1 MANIKSI
8 ARLGSLANLAKKTK
22 ELAAEEPATKRFR
35 LLRIDEVVS
44 HDQVRKT
51 FDDLENLAAS
61 IKELGVQV
69 PINVLERDREG
80 HYVILQGER
89 RWRAAKLAGLT
100 KIPAI
105 VDEAEIDEQTRMLMQ
120 LTENLQRDDMRPLEV
135 AKAFRA
141 LVDTGL
147 NAAKIAKSLGRSH
160 QFVSTYLHINDLPDF
175 LRQIAE
181 EGRIKDA
188 TTLLLLKRAFD
199 SRPEDAEGII
209 LASLDENGSISR
221 SAAKAL
227 AQKMKEPEPVPE
239 EEGPSASSERSANGA
254 AANAE
259 EIPEEAAKA
268 PTVESR
274 AEEPLNTGNAG
285 KTVSDEPARNT
296 LPSAE
301 AEPAPAEAEPAPA
314 EAEPAPAEAVS
325 AEESAAKQRA
335 PQEAIPNGLAG
346 QIRLVPIQSLR
357 VIVDVVTRRD
367 GETDVEE
374 GWLANNAVSNA
385 SGLFCVKVLHEG
397 REEMLLA
404 KVEDIELKRVE
415 SV

>member
-22 ELAAEEPATKRFR
+22 ELAAEEPATKRYR

-51 FDDLENLAAS
+51 FDDLEDLAAS

-274 AEEPLNTGNAG
+274 AEEPLNTGYAG

-301 AEPAPAEAEPAPA
+301 AEPAPAEA
-314 EAEPAPAEAVS
+314 VS
-325 AEESAAKQRA
+325 AEQSAAKQRA

>member
-51 FDDLENLAAS
+51 FDDLEDLAAS

-274 AEEPLNTGNAG
+274 AEEPLNTGDAG

-301 AEPAPAEAEPAPA
+301 AEPAPAEA
-314 EAEPAPAEAVS
+314 VS
-325 AEESAAKQRA
+325 AEASAAKQRA

>member
-51 FDDLENLAAS
+51 FDDLEDLAAS

-285 KTVSDEPARNT
+285 KTVSDEPARNA
-296 LPSAE
+296 LPS
-301 AEPAPAEAEPAPA
+301 A

-325 AEESAAKQRA
+325 AEQSAAKQRA

-357 VIVDVVTRRD
+357 VIVAIVTHRD
-367 GETDVEE
+367 GEIDVEE

-397 REEMLLA
+397 REEMLLVKA
-404 KVEDIELKRVE
+404 EDIELKRVE

>member
-51 FDDLENLAAS
+51 FDDLEDLAAS

-259 EIPEEAAKA
+259 EIPEEATKA

-274 AEEPLNTGNAG
+274 AEEPLNTGDAG

-296 LPSAE
+296 LPS
-301 AEPAPAEAEPAPA
+301 A

>member
-51 FDDLENLAAS
+51 FDDLEDLAAS

-301 AEPAPAEAEPAPA
+301 AEPAPAEA
-314 EAEPAPAEAVS
+314 VS
-325 AEESAAKQRA
+325 AEQSAAKQRA

-367 GETDVEE
+367 GEIEVEE

>member
-51 FDDLENLAAS
+51 FDDLEDLAAS

-120 LTENLQRDDMRPLEV
+120 LTENIQRDDMRPLEV

-147 NAAKIAKSLGRSH
+147 TAAKTCQEPRPFSSVRVDLSAH
-160 QFVSTYLHINDLPDF
+160 QRTARL
-175 LRQIAE
+175 LRQLQ
-181 EGRIKDA
+181 K
-188 TTLLLLKRAFD
+188 
-199 SRPEDAEGII
+199 
-209 LASLDENGSISR
+209 
-221 SAAKAL
+221 KA
-227 AQKMKEPEPVPE
+227 
-239 EEGPSASSERSANGA
+239 
-254 AANAE
+254 
-259 EIPEEAAKA
+259 
-268 PTVESR
+268 ESR
-274 AEEPLNTGNAG
+274 M
-285 KTVSDEPARNT
+285 
-296 LPSAE
+296 
-301 AEPAPAEAEPAPA
+301 
-314 EAEPAPAEAVS
+314 
-325 AEESAAKQRA
+325 
-335 PQEAIPNGLAG
+335 
-346 QIRLVPIQSLR
+346 
-357 VIVDVVTRRD
+357 RRR
-367 GETDVEE
+367 
-374 GWLANNAVSNA
+374 
-385 SGLFCVKVLHEG
+385 FCY
-397 REEMLLA
+397 
-404 KVEDIELKRVE
+404 
-415 SV
+415 

>member
-1 MANIKSI
+1 
-8 ARLGSLANLAKKTK
+8 
-22 ELAAEEPATKRFR
+22 
-35 LLRIDEVVS
+35 
-44 HDQVRKT
+44 
-51 FDDLENLAAS
+51 
-61 IKELGVQV
+61 
-69 PINVLERDREG
+69 
-80 HYVILQGER
+80 
-89 RWRAAKLAGLT
+89 
-100 KIPAI
+100 
-105 VDEAEIDEQTRMLMQ
+105 
-120 LTENLQRDDMRPLEV
+120 
-135 AKAFRA
+135 
-141 LVDTGL
+141 
-147 NAAKIAKSLGRSH
+147 
-160 QFVSTYLHINDLPDF
+160 
-175 LRQIAE
+175 
-181 EGRIKDA
+181 
-188 TTLLLLKRAFD
+188 
-199 SRPEDAEGII
+199 
-209 LASLDENGSISR
+209 
-221 SAAKAL
+221 
-227 AQKMKEPEPVPE
+227 MKEPEPVPE

-259 EIPEEAAKA
+259 EISEEAAKA

-274 AEEPLNTGNAG
+274 AEEPLNTGYAG

-296 LPSAE
+296 LPS
-301 AEPAPAEAEPAPA
+301 A

-367 GETDVEE
+367 GEIEVEE

>member
-51 FDDLENLAAS
+51 FDDLEDLAAS

-274 AEEPLNTGNAG
+274 AEEPLNTGDAG

-296 LPSAE
+296 LPS
-301 AEPAPAEAEPAPA
+301 A

-346 QIRLVPIQSLR
+346 QIRLVPVQSLR
-357 VIVDVVTRRD
+357 VIVDIVTRRD
-367 GETDVEE
+367 GEIDVEE

>member
-51 FDDLENLAAS
+51 FDDLEDLAAS

-120 LTENLQRDDMRPLEV
+120 LTENIQRDDMRPLEV

-147 NAAKIAKSLGRSH
+147 TAAKIAKSLGRSH
-160 QFVSTYLHINDLPDF
+160 QFVSTYLHINELPDF
-175 LRQIAE
+175 LRQIAD

-239 EEGPSASSERSANGA
+239 VEGATVSSESSADST
-254 AANAE
+254 AANAGE
-259 EIPEEAAKA
+259 VPEEAAKA
-268 PTVESR
+268 PTEESQ
-274 AEEPLNTGNAG
+274 
-285 KTVSDEPARNT
+285 
-296 LPSAE
+296 PSAE
-301 AEPAPAEAEPAPA
+301 AVPAEQ
-314 EAEPAPAEAVS
+314 
-325 AEESAAKQRA
+325 SAAKQRTS
-335 PQEAIPNGLAG
+335 QEVIPNGLAG
-346 QIRLVPIQSLR
+346 QIRLVPVQSLR
-357 VIVDVVTRRD
+357 VIVDVITHRD
-367 GETDVEE
+367 GQTVVEE
-374 GWLANNAVSNA
+374 GWLANNAVSSE
-385 SGLFCVKVLHEG
+385 SGLFCVKVLHDG
-397 REEMLLA
+397 REEMLL
-404 KVEDIELKRVE
+404 VEARDIDLKRAE

>member
-51 FDDLENLAAS
+51 FDDLEDLAAS

-301 AEPAPAEAEPAPA
+301 AEPAPAEA
-314 EAEPAPAEAVS
+314 VS

-346 QIRLVPIQSLR
+346 QIRLVPVQSLR

-367 GETDVEE
+367 GEIEVEE

>member
-51 FDDLENLAAS
+51 FDGLEDLAAS

-175 LRQIAE
+175 LRRIAE

-254 AANAE
+254 AAIAE

-274 AEEPLNTGNAG
+274 AEEPLNTGDAG

-296 LPSAE
+296 LPS
-301 AEPAPAEAEPAPA
+301 A

-367 GETDVEE
+367 GEIEVEE

>member
-51 FDDLENLAAS
+51 FDDLEDLAAS

-301 AEPAPAEAEPAPA
+301 AEPAPAEA
-314 EAEPAPAEAVS
+314 VS
-325 AEESAAKQRA
+325 AEQSAAKQRA

-346 QIRLVPIQSLR
+346 QIRLVPVQSLR

-367 GETDVEE
+367 GEIDVEE

>member
-51 FDDLENLAAS
+51 FDDLEDLAAS

-175 LRQIAE
+175 LRRIAE

-274 AEEPLNTGNAG
+274 AEEPLNTGYAG

-301 AEPAPAEAEPAPA
+301 AEPAPAEA
-314 EAEPAPAEAVS
+314 VS
-325 AEESAAKQRA
+325 AEQSAAKQRA

-357 VIVDVVTRRD
+357 VIVDIVTRRD
-367 GETDVEE
+367 GEIDVEE

>member
-51 FDDLENLAAS
+51 FDDLEDLAAS

-100 KIPAI
+100 KLPAI

-274 AEEPLNTGNAG
+274 AEEPLNTGDAG

-296 LPSAE
+296 LPS
-301 AEPAPAEAEPAPA
+301 A

-367 GETDVEE
+367 GEIEVEE

>member
-51 FDDLENLAAS
+51 FDDLEDLAAS

-274 AEEPLNTGNAG
+274 AEEPLNTGDAG

-296 LPSAE
+296 LPS
-301 AEPAPAEAEPAPA
+301 A

>member
-51 FDDLENLAAS
+51 FDDLEDLAAS

-188 TTLLLLKRAFD
+188 TM
-199 SRPEDAEGII
+199 P
-209 LASLDENGSISR
+209 
-221 SAAKAL
+221 
-227 AQKMKEPEPVPE
+227 
-239 EEGPSASSERSANGA
+239 
-254 AANAE
+254 
-259 EIPEEAAKA
+259 
-268 PTVESR
+268 
-274 AEEPLNTGNAG
+274 
-285 KTVSDEPARNT
+285 
-296 LPSAE
+296 
-301 AEPAPAEAEPAPA
+301 
-314 EAEPAPAEAVS
+314 
-325 AEESAAKQRA
+325 
-335 PQEAIPNGLAG
+335 
-346 QIRLVPIQSLR
+346 
-357 VIVDVVTRRD
+357 
-367 GETDVEE
+367 
-374 GWLANNAVSNA
+374 
-385 SGLFCVKVLHEG
+385 
-397 REEMLLA
+397 
-404 KVEDIELKRVE
+404 
-415 SV
+415 

>member
-51 FDDLENLAAS
+51 FDDLEDLAAS

-120 LTENLQRDDMRPLEV
+120 LTENIQRDDMRPLEV

-141 LVDTGL
+141 LIDTGL
-147 NAAKIAKSLGRSH
+147 TAAKIAKSLGRSH
-160 QFVSTYLHINDLPDF
+160 QFVSTYLHINELPDF

-239 EEGPSASSERSANGA
+239 AEGATVSSESSADST
-254 AANAE
+254 AANAGE
-259 EIPEEAAKA
+259 VPEEAAKA
-268 PTVESR
+268 PTEESQ
-274 AEEPLNTGNAG
+274 AEEPLNSGYAG
-285 KTVSDEPARNT
+285 KTVSEAPARNPQ
-296 LPSAE
+296 PSAE
-301 AEPAPAEAEPAPA
+301 AVPAEQ
-314 EAEPAPAEAVS
+314 
-325 AEESAAKQRA
+325 SAAKQRT
-335 PQEAIPNGLAG
+335 PQEVIPNGLAG
-346 QIRLVPIQSLR
+346 QIRLVPVQSLR
-357 VIVDVVTRRD
+357 VIVDVITHRD
-367 GETDVEE
+367 GQTVVEE
-374 GWLANNAVSNA
+374 GWLANNAVSSE
-385 SGLFCVKVLHEG
+385 SGLFCVKVLHDG
-397 REEMLLA
+397 REEMLL
-404 KVEDIELKRVE
+404 VEARDIDLKRAE